1 MLKKVP
7 IMPIFFSQQNAL
19 FTTTTA
25 KKFTAEDGEQFV
37 GVPFYTFLGFE
48 SLQFS
53 VDCPTAPVLPA
64 RSRNFTLSHE
74 VRRLRQLACSQ

>member
-25 KKFTAEDGEQFV
+25 KTFTAEDGEQFV

-53 VDCPTAPVLPA
+53 VDCPINSSCASRKKPQFYTFA
-64 RSRNFTLSHE
+64 RSE
-74 VRRLRQLACSQ
+74 KA